1 MSTGSLSDVEDLQEV
16 EMLECD
22 GLKMDNNKEFGASN
36 ESNEEGSNGENGS
49 PQKGRGAS
57 GKRKKAPPKKSP
69 LNGVSQEGKQVQRN
83 AANAR
88 ERARMRVLSKA
99 FSRLKTTLPWVPP
112 DTKLSKLDTL
122 RLASSYIAHLRQI
135 LANDKYENGYI
146 HPVNLVSVGPPG
158 QALCVRAR
166 TGRAGRGAD
175 VGCAPGHKPA
185 LGFSR
190 ALSFSSPA
198 LAAAGEAAALAR
210 DKRGARAAGNVVFLY
225 FLTVEHSDRSPARSF
240 GGPESNEKERGY
252 DRTVYKMSSVIYT
265 VIISGGALNFRFT
278 CSFGPVP
285 RFRWIPGHFLG
296 ENEKR
301 RDLWPGSAGCSAQNE
316 EAGAGPRLRPG
327 ARSREVSAALDT
339 TASLP
344 LVTPFKP
351 QQRAINERIITQPQK
366 RDKFS
371 EEISMLKGD
380 ACVTEEHKAAR
391 DSRVFLRTQRAGI
404 AAPERCGR
412 RAPRPAKFCM

>member
-22 GLKMDNNKEFGASN
+22 GLKMDTNKEFGASN

-146 HPVNLVSVGPPG
+146 HPVNLTWPFMVAGKPESDLKEVVNTNRCCPGPG
-158 QALCVRAR
+158 QGD
-166 TGRAGRGAD
+166 GRA
-175 VGCAPGHKPA
+175 
-185 LGFSR
+185 L
-190 ALSFSSPA
+190 
-198 LAAAGEAAALAR
+198 
-210 DKRGARAAGNVVFLY
+210 
-225 FLTVEHSDRSPARSF
+225 
-240 GGPESNEKERGY
+240 
-252 DRTVYKMSSVIYT
+252 
-265 VIISGGALNFRFT
+265 
-278 CSFGPVP
+278 
-285 RFRWIPGHFLG
+285 
-296 ENEKR
+296 R
-301 RDLWPGSAGCSAQNE
+301 RHG
-316 EAGAGPRLRPG
+316 
-327 ARSREVSAALDT
+327 
-339 TASLP
+339 TA
-344 LVTPFKP
+344 
-351 QQRAINERIITQPQK
+351 E
-366 RDKFS
+366 
-371 EEISMLKGD
+371 
-380 ACVTEEHKAAR
+380 TEGR
-391 DSRVFLRTQRAGI
+391 DSTPGEPDSI
-404 AAPERCGR
+404 
-412 RAPRPAKFCM
+412 